1 VKLSGSELN
10 VNMSNPLAELREECH
25 RLLKEAADEAYPRV
39 VLLRSKYS
47 RPPNPEMGELSSA
60 ICFQMA
66 REVMQRPV
74 DIAVKIVEH
83 INVGS
88 SDLVDSVEAVNGYI
102 NFNIDAGKF
111 SRKVLETVLSEDDA
125 YGFIHDDNPRKVMVE
140 HTSANPNSPLHIG
153 NARNSIVG
161 DCLAKLFEHR
171 GHKVLRHFLVND
183 MGRQVAMTAY
193 GWKLLGKPKPKK
205 PAELWVGTIYASVNV
220 INESN
225 RLKKEIKEVENRGSV
240 YEIAELQEELERYDT
255 AAEELKKRFE
265 DVFESLEGVLSGID
279 DPTSEIVKLNTAY
292 ENNESTTVEEVRQL
306 VGYCLE
312 GFEASLG
319 EIGITF
325 DSFDHESD
333 LVWARKAEEVL
344 EKLKAT
350 PYVFE
355 DEGAVILDC
364 DSIAVDMDLK
374 ERWGLN
380 PQHEIPRLVLVRSDG
395 TTLYTLRDMA
405 YSIWKFGRAEK
416 VINVIGFEQTLAQ
429 LQLRLAL
436 AVMGMLDM
444 GDNQAHYAYEHVK
457 FPGIKM
463 SGRLGRYVTLL
474 EVVERAVELA
484 YAEVDVRTPH
494 LSQEQKTEI
503 AKMVGHGAVKYT
515 MLSVDPM
522 KTVTFD
528 WEKALNFETNSAP
541 FIQYGHA
548 RACNILKRI
557 EKKPQP
563 DYSSLVHVKE
573 REIVMTLASFPDVFK
588 KAVEGLKP
596 GDVTAY
602 ANMLADQFNS
612 FYAALPV
619 LNAES
624 EGLVGA
630 RLKLVNAVRTTI
642 RNTLLL
648 LGIEAPERM

>member
-1 VKLSGSELN
+1 MS
-10 VNMSNPLAELREECH
+10 VNMSNPLAELKEECH
-25 RLLKEAADEAYPRV
+25 RLLEEAVNEVYPEV
-39 VLLRSKYS
+39 GHPRSKYS

-66 REVMQRPV
+66 REVRQRPV
-74 DIAVKIVEH
+74 DIARKIVKY
-83 INVGS
+83 INTDS

-102 NFNIDAGKF
+102 NFHIDAGEY
-111 SRKVLETVLSEDDA
+111 SRKVLETILSEDDT
-125 YGFIHDDNPRKVMVE
+125 YGFIQDSNIRKVMVE

-161 DCLAKLFEHR
+161 DCLSKLLEHR
-171 GHKVLRHFLVND
+171 GHSVLRHFLVND
-183 MGRQVAMTAY
+183 MGRQVAMATY
-193 GWKLLGKPKPKK
+193 GWKLLDKPKPKK

-225 RLKKEIKEVENRGSV
+225 RIRNEIKEAEKRGSV
-240 YEIAELQEELERYDT
+240 YEIAELQEEVEGYET
-255 AAEELKKRFE
+255 AAEDLKKRFE
-265 DVFESLEGVLSGID
+265 GLFESLEGALSGID
-279 DPTSEIVKLNTAY
+279 DPTSDIVQLNTAY
-292 ENNESTTVEEVRQL
+292 ENNDPMTVEEVRQL

-312 GFEASLG
+312 GFETSLA

-325 DSFDHESD
+325 DSFDYESD
-333 LVWARKAEEVL
+333 LVWTKKAEKVL
-344 EKLKAT
+344 EELMAT

-364 DSIAVDMDLK
+364 DKIAVDMDLK

-380 PQHEIPRLVLVRSDG
+380 PRHEIPRLVLVRSDG

-405 YSIWKFGRAEK
+405 YSIWKFGQAER
-416 VINVIGFEQTLAQ
+416 VINVIGFEQNLAQ

-436 AVMGMLDM
+436 AAMGMLDM
-444 GDNQAHYAYEHVK
+444 GDNQVHYAYEHVN
-457 FPGIKM
+457 FPGEKM

-474 EVVERAVELA
+474 DVVKRAEELA
-484 YAEVDVRTPH
+484 YAEVDLRAPH
-494 LSQEQKTEI
+494 LFQEQKTKI
-503 AKMVGHGAVKYT
+503 ALMVGHGAVKYT

-522 KTVTFD
+522 KTVIFD

-548 RACNILKRI
+548 RACNILKRK
-557 EKKPQP
+557 EKTPKP
-563 DYSSLVHVKE
+563 DYSSLVHIKE
-573 REIVMTLASFPDVFK
+573 REIVMTLASFPEVFE
-588 KAVEGLKP
+588 KAVEELKP

-619 LNAES
+619 LNAEF

-630 RLKLVNAVRTTI
+630 RLKLVDGVRISI
-642 RNTLLL
+642 RNSLSL